1 MEPLNAKTRQ
11 QMADEYHISRKTFYN
26 RLKKEEI
33 QLKKGLILPKEQKVI
48 YEKLGKPKGLR
59 VQERQ

>member
-33 QLKKGLILPKEQKVI
+33 QLKKGLILPKDQKAI
-48 YEKLGKPKGLR
+48 YEKLGRPKRLKMPE
-59 VQERQ
+59 QQ